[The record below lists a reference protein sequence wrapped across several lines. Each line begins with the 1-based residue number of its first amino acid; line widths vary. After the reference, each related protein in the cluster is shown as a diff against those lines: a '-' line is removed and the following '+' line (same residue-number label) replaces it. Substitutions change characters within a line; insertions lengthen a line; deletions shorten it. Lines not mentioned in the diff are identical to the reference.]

1 MRIKH
6 RHFIV
11 TKQHKRFQRAWQFFF
26 TGWGL
31 VMVASLVAAPFL
43 TRDLIWTPIASIDF
57 TDIASNQFKMENASF
72 AGVDKNGEP
81 FELRVARAR
90 QEYRDENLIHLETV
104 RGKVIRVSD
113 GQRITDVISAR
124 NGVYD
129 KSAQQ
134 VRLIG
139 DVAVDSS
146 NGDKIR
152 TKELEI
158 QL

>member
-31 VMVASLVAAPFL
+31 VMLAALAAAPFF
-43 TRDLIWTPIASIDF
+43 TRDLIWTPISSIDING
-57 TDIASNQFKMENASF
+57 IASNQFKMENASF

-81 FELRVARAR
+81 FELRAMRAR
-90 QEYRDENLIHLETV
+90 QEYANENLVYMETV
-104 RGKVIRVSD
+104 RGRVVRVND
-113 GQRITDVISAR
+113 GVRITDNISAK
-124 NGVYD
+124 NGIYD
-129 KSAQQ
+129 KASKR
-134 VRLIG
+134 VNLTG
-139 DVAVDSS
+139 DVAIDSS